1 MASPFDNRLRPA
13 VEIYAAIALLILAFI
28 SFYFSSFLSPLLP
41 GITWVITLLCLLT
54 ASWRLYQGYRVL
66 MYRRR
71 IRKLPMYVLD
81 AEKIPFSHKQL
92 FLGRGFKWNQNHSQ
106 RLLEARDPDALKYI
120 QPGKLFNWARKKEL
134 DWEGSKL
141 AKFLG
146 SNAWY
151 NPVKPLPP
159 IGGDPA
165 LHGVGLED
173 EADTWMDLGERVG
186 HTLILGTTRV
196 GKTRLAELLVTQDIR
211 RGDVVIMFDPK
222 GDLDLLKRMW
232 AECKRSNRL
241 DKFHIFHLGYPEISE
256 RYNPIGDFG
265 RITEVA
271 SRMAGQLPAEG
282 NSAAFREFA
291 WRFSNVVAMALVA
304 MGRKPDYKAVARYV
318 TNIEPLVLEYFN
330 YWLAKEG
337 PEDWKQT
344 VDRMQADPNFI
355 KSLPLP
361 LKSRDKQASAMV
373 IFYKE
378 RGLYDPVCEGLKGAF
393 EYDKTYF
400 DKLTASLLPLM
411 EKLTSGRT
419 GQLLAPDYLDMDD
432 KRPVLD
438 WMSVIREGGVVYV
451 GLDSLSDNEVGSAV
465 GNSMFADLTSI
476 AGRLYKHGAEH
487 GMPEVNSKQR
497 KIALHADEFNEL
509 VGKDFI
515 PMVNKAGGAGF
526 QVNAYTQTGDDIMAG
541 IGSQAQAGQIRGN
554 LNTLIMLRVK
564 DPTTAEFMTDQLSKV
579 SVYKKVIQ
587 SSVTDNNDPDTM
599 VDFTSSHADRLDE
612 TEVDM
617 LTPADLMSLPKGQAF
632 AVWGGGYLHKLRL
645 PLAGKDPLF
654 PEDMQAIEAWAKKQ
668 YGITEG

>member
-13 VEIYAAIALLILAFI
+13 VEVYAAVALLILAFI
-28 SFYFSSFLSPLLP
+28 SFYFSSLLSPLLP
-41 GITWVITLLCLLT
+41 GITWVITALCLLT
-54 ASWRLYQGYRVL
+54 AGWRLYQGYRVL
-66 MYRRR
+66 MYRKR

-81 AEKIPFSHKQL
+81 AEKIPFSNKQL
-92 FLGRGFKWNQNHSQ
+92 FLGRGFKWNQKHSQ

-146 SNAWY
+146 SSAWY
-151 NPVKPLPP
+151 NPFKPLPP

-330 YWLAKEG
+330 YWLEKEG

-344 VDRMQADPNFI
+344 VDRMERDDNFV

-361 LKSRDKQASAMV
+361 LKSRDKRASAMV

-419 GQLLAPDYLDMDD
+419 GQLLAPDYEDMQD

-438 WMSVIREGGVVYV
+438 WMSVIREAGVVYV

-476 AGRLYKHGAEH
+476 AGRLYKHGTDH

-587 SSVTDNNDPDTM
+587 SSVTDNNDPDTP

-645 PLAGKDPLF
+645 PLAGNDPLF
-654 PEDMQAIEAWAKKQ
+654 PEDMEEIKKWAKHQ
-668 YGITEG
+668 YGINEG